1 MDADRTRSAE
11 PAPPTAGARAP
22 SDERIHEQQVHEEA
36 EEIAVEG
43 DDLREIF
50 ESVLGR
56 EHPHVGEPPPGGA
69 PWPPPLGRRA
79 DHAEADQPT
88 HAERGGRPDRTE
100 GGADEERGGR

>member
-11 PAPPTAGARAP
+11 QAPPASHDQAP
-22 SDERIHEQQVHEEA
+22 SDERIHEQQRHEEA

-43 DDLREIF
+43 DDLSEIF

-56 EHPHVGEPPPGGA
+56 ERPHVGEPPPEGA

-79 DHAEADQPT
+79 DQAEADHPT
-88 HAERGGRPDRTE
+88 PAERGGQTDRTD
-100 GGADEERGGR
+100 GGADENRVS